1 MNFAPLV
8 GPRNREPRAGA
19 RPSFPGAAI
28 LTNWESLVLDVVT
41 VLGAIAIFALV
52 GLIGKAVE
60 KL

>member
-1 MNFAPLV
+1 MIFAPLV
-8 GPRNREPRAGA
+8 GSRPRTGA
-19 RPSFPGAAI
+19 RPPFPEAAI

>member
-1 MNFAPLV
+1 MR
-8 GPRNREPRAGA
+8 GPR
-19 RPSFPGAAI
+19 PGAAI